1 MYISESFEV
10 YMHTY
15 GRRSRSGTHRR
26 DSHVQGVKA
35 HPRDY
40 LNVFCLG
47 NREPVEPNA
56 PPPPKSA
63 KPKSRQVISC

>member
-1 MYISESFEV
+1 M
-10 YMHTY
+10 
-15 GRRSRSGTHRR
+15 
-26 DSHVQGVKA
+26 QGVKA

-63 KPKSRQVISC
+63 KPKSRQVIASGQNLASPLATAQSSPPWYSL

>member
-1 MYISESFEV
+1 
-10 YMHTY
+10 MH
-15 GRRSRSGTHRR
+15 R
-26 DSHVQGVKA
+26 VQGVNA

-47 NREPVEPNA
+47 NREPVDPQA

-63 KPKSRQVISC
+63 KPGSRQVIRLHTVPQEPFQL